1 MSTPPAS
8 SSPTFISP
16 LATKL
21 AQFLAQKHAM
31 GYRYRVEGYALRE
44 LDCFLNT
51 HLSPEDPL
59 ITLEIVHGY
68 LARRGT
74 ESESNRAHRL
84 TLMREVCRF
93 LRLEDARTVVPDGRS
108 LRIVRRKFVPRV
120 LSRDEGKRFLQAS
133 IKLARGKTS
142 PVRDAVLGTALR
154 LLYLAG
160 LRAGELLRLTYADVD
175 LDAGLLHIRHTKFDK
190 SRVVPIAPDLVQ
202 QLLHCRTL
210 AAKHFGSCL
219 PPKPFFPSPRG
230 GGRYSINALREA
242 FHQTLKTAGIE
253 RTRGNRHIR
262 LHDLRH
268 SFAALRLLLWCEQ
281 NVDLDAKLPLLATY
295 LGHVGLASS
304 QRYLQLT
311 QDLMDEITRR
321 HQARFGYLINEGRL

>member
-93 LRLEDARTVVPDGRS
+93 VRLEDARTVVPDGRPCE
-108 LRIVRRKFVPRV
+108 LC
-120 LSRDEGKRFLQAS
+120 
-133 IKLARGKTS
+133 
-142 PVRDAVLGTALR
+142 
-154 LLYLAG
+154 AG
-160 LRAGELLRLTYADVD
+160 NLCRACSAE
-175 LDAGLLHIRHTKFDK
+175 TKAN
-190 SRVVPIAPDLVQ
+190 V
-202 QLLHCRTL
+202 
-210 AAKHFGSCL
+210 SC
-219 PPKPFFPSPRG
+219 
-230 GGRYSINALREA
+230 
-242 FHQTLKTAGIE
+242 
-253 RTRGNRHIR
+253 
-262 LHDLRH
+262 
-268 SFAALRLLLWCEQ
+268 
-281 NVDLDAKLPLLATY
+281 KLPSNWREER
-295 LGHVGLASS
+295 HR
-304 QRYLQLT
+304 QCET
-311 QDLMDEITRR
+311 QFSALPCAFCILPDCGPGS
-321 HQARFGYLINEGRL
+321 F